1 MLSDLLTE
9 DLVQLNVVAS
19 NWEDVIRKSAQ
30 PLVDNKKVT
39 EGYVDDIITGVTEL
53 GPYIVITEHVALP
66 HARPE
71 SGALESAVGITVLK
85 DSVEFGS
92 KDNDPVKFLFPL
104 AAKDSEG
111 HLSALQSSMMLKI
124 KIDQVIKENDL
135 PIETEHGNLDS
146 LIGFNG
152 DLVITMSDLTDEL
165 NADDRVPSA
174 VGITNIVDKAEMKE
188 KLTAWLAEHNA

>member
-1 MLSDLLTE
+1 MLPCRYGLFHD
-9 DLVQLNVVAS
+9 
-19 NWEDVIRKSAQ
+19 AQ
-30 PLVDNKKVT
+30 
-39 EGYVDDIITGVTEL
+39 
-53 GPYIVITEHVALP
+53 
-66 HARPE
+66 
-71 SGALESAVGITVLK
+71 
-85 DSVEFGS
+85 
-92 KDNDPVKFLFPL
+92 
-104 AAKDSEG
+104 
-111 HLSALQSSMMLKI
+111 I

>member
-1 MLSDLLTE
+1 MADKKFHA
-9 DLVQLNVVAS
+9 LVCCRA
-19 NWEDVIRKSAQ
+19 
-30 PLVDNKKVT
+30 
-39 EGYVDDIITGVTEL
+39 GMG
-53 GPYIVITEHVALP
+53 
-66 HARPE
+66 
-71 SGALESAVGITVLK
+71 
-85 DSVEFGS
+85 
-92 KDNDPVKFLFPL
+92 
-104 AAKDSEG
+104 
-111 HLSALQSSMMLKI
+111 SSMMLK
-124 KIDQVIKENDL
+124 IKENDL